1 MRLFSL
7 TAAVF
12 ASLSIAACATS
23 DHVVVGDGGAPVSVD
38 PSQTVPA
45 VTDAASFCSAMCSR
59 VQSCDKAIDTQTCQ
73 NECTNGNAAIFP
85 RLRSDVVQLIV
96 SCFDGKDCKT
106 VLGGEFVGA
115 CTADAIASVAPSAA
129 ASTFCDALATA
140 KKSCSGA
147 TSKSKAECLNA
158 AKLYGDQAIAQAQNC
173 TKRGC
178 TEIDTCVSAV
188 FGSLGGTGT
197 TSPPDTSN
205 TCSGKFT
212 DLGSSCA
219 SCAQT
224 SCCAEATA
232 CYANAECHDIAR
244 TCLTSGAGSTTCSD
258 AYTYATS
265 SAQSL
270 ASTLFNCST
279 SKCTSGTCR
288 VGG

>member
-1 MRLFSL
+1 MRFSL
-7 TAAVF
+7 VSSVF
-12 ASLSIAACATS
+12 LASISVTACATS
-23 DHVVVGDGGAPVSVD
+23 DRVVVGDGSTPSVD
-38 PSQTVPA
+38 TSQTTPA
-45 VTDAASFCSAMCSR
+45 VTDAASFCAAMCSR
-59 VQSCDKAIDTQTCQ
+59 VQSCDKAIDTQTCE

-85 RLRSDVVQLIV
+85 RLRSDVVSLIV

-106 VLGGEFVGA
+106 VLGGEFVRA

-129 ASTFCDALATA
+129 ASTFCDALSTA

-178 TEIDTCVSAV
+178 SEIDTCVSAV
-188 FGSLGGTGT
+188 FGSLGGGSGT
-197 TSPPDTSN
+197 TTPQPTN

-224 SCCAEATA
+224 SCCAEASA
-232 CYANAECHDIAR
+232 CYASADCHNIAT
-244 TCLTSGAGSTTCSD
+244 TCLNGGNTSTACSQAYSVATT
-258 AYTYATS
+258 

-270 ASTLFNCST
+270 ASALVNCSA
-279 SKCTSGTCR
+279 KCSSSACG
-288 VGG
+288 VN